1 MGNLTS
7 FGRENFLDVEEE
19 AYVEYKSCTD
29 FKKIMKI
36 AR

>member
-1 MGNLTS
+1 MRNLTS
-7 FGRENFLDVEEE
+7 FGLENFLDVEEG
-19 AYVEYKSCTD
+19 AYAEYKSCTD